1 MEERFRGTGRVKWFN
16 DVQGFGIIV
25 DDDNGGEV
33 FVHHSA
39 LLPGAFDSLDEGQR
53 VSFEAF
59 QGNNGI
65 QACVVRPA

>member
-25 DDDNGGEV
+25 DEHNGEEV
-33 FVHHSA
+33 YVHHTA
-39 LLPGAFDSLDEGQR
+39 LLPGVFSSLSEGQR

-59 QGNNGI
+59 EGSNGI
-65 QACVVRPA
+65 QACAVRPA